1 MKVGDRVK
9 TLIGKYGI
17 PIFTEGRIYEI
28 NDLTDKDGEIW
39 YRFISDEHNDYQGL
53 FRALEL
59 KVIEE
64 KEDDTPSYEDL
75 MNAMLD
81 SSDECRDAY
90 ATGCYYGWNA
100 YTKIRNALKELLSYG
115 YTKDMIEEVLEQI

>member
-17 PIFTEGRIYEI
+17 PMFTEGCIYEI
-28 NDLTDKDGEIW
+28 EDATINGGSIW
-39 YRFISDEHNDYQGL
+39 YRFISDEDNDYQGL
-53 FRALEL
+53 FLEHEL
-59 KVIEE
+59 KIIEK

-75 MNAMLD
+75 MNVMLD

-100 YTKIRNALKELLSYG
+100 YSKIRNALKKLLSYG
-115 YTKDMIEEVLEQI
+115 YTKDMIAEVLEQI